1 MPDLFVYAVYLAGLT
16 KRIKIGTAVVTLPLS
31 NPVRVAENAA
41 FVDILSGGRFVLGLG
56 SGYRQY
62 EFDGFGIDF
71 DARRD
76 IQEEAIPLLLDL
88 LKKKR
93 VNHNGKH
100 FQFTVDGA

>member
-1 MPDLFVYAVYLAGLT
+1 MPDVFVYAGYLAALT

-31 NPVRVAENAA
+31 NPVRVGENAA
-41 FVDILSGGRFVLGLG
+41 FIDILSGGRVVLGLG
-56 SGYRQY
+56 SGDRKY

-88 LKKKR
+88 FKQKR
-93 VNHNGKH
+93 DHHRGKH
-100 FQFTVDGA
+100 F